1 MVISPRNKWGWSSK
15 YGLIS
20 RSGWLQIIERVWVG
34 ECNTLHPL
42 SPQNDDSIFEGLF
55 GCPNFKAQGRP
66 SDALPLREA
75 SFFPRWWANVP
86 GGRWSRLGGSA
97 GLDPPIY
104 AAGNDALGGPSASSA
119 LSWSR
124 RTTCFNS
131 STRTNT
137 TPWRA
142 PEKDAPSFN
151 RPTCWL
157 SGLTAGRKTQSD
169 LPWCLLQCTPLWR
182 EAHFWKL
189 RWGLERYAQTQ
200 R

>member
-1 MVISPRNKWGWSSK
+1 MILQVWTHKPKRMTPDHRKGLGWGVQYSTPLEPPKWRLYFWRSSWMPKFQSPR
-15 YGLIS
+15 
-20 RSGWLQIIERVWVG
+20 
-34 ECNTLHPL
+34 
-42 SPQNDDSIFEGLF
+42 
-55 GCPNFKAQGRP
+55 KAIRRF
-66 SDALPLREA
+66 ATREA

-169 LPWCLLQCTPLWR
+169 LPWCLLQCTQLWR